1 MALIYVRNKYSADG
15 LRGLVERNGGGDREE
30 ASRKALS
37 EIGME
42 LKAAYFT
49 TASGSAVLIVEGDPE
64 KLTVLEVWAMST
76 GAFQSVEA
84 EVLIPLN
91 SISEAAKTV
100 GEVYGKYDAPNQDE
114 IDRMLLEE

>member
-1 MALIYVRNKYSADG
+1 M
-15 LRGLVERNGGGDREE
+15 ERDGGGDREE

-37 EIGME
+37 EKGME
-42 LKAAYFT
+42 LKATYFK

-84 EVLIPLN
+84 EVLIPPN
-91 SISEAAKTV
+91 SISEAAETV
-100 GEVYGKYDAPNQDE
+100 SEVYGEYDAPNRDE
-114 IDRMLLEE
+114 IDRMLLDE